1 MTNSDSTV
9 QHPESHPA
17 TQNSELHGRAWK
29 LHDNVNSDEIIPGR
43 YNMTTDR
50 ASLAKHCL
58 CEVRPDFPT
67 GVQQGDIIVGGRNFG
82 CGSSREH
89 APIAIQS
96 CGVSAVIAPSFA
108 RIFYRNAVNIG
119 LPLLVCEESDRITEG
134 DDVSIDMASG
144 IVTNHTR
151 NETYQ
156 VEPLPEFIGRIAEA
170 GGILEFIKR
179 YGWEGVGA

>member
-1 MTNSDSTV
+1 MSRT
-9 QHPESHPA
+9 
-17 TQNSELHGRAWK
+17 WK
-29 LHDNVNSDEIIPGR
+29 LHDNVNTDEIIPGR

-50 ASLAKHCL
+50 ASLARHCL

-67 GVQQGDIIVGGRNFG
+67 GVRDGDVIVGGRNFG

-89 APIAIQS
+89 APIAIRA
-96 CGVSAVIAPSFA
+96 CGISAVIAPSFA

-119 LPLLVCEESDRITEG
+119 LPLLVCPHAGRIEEG
-134 DDVSIDMASG
+134 DEVEVDLAG
-144 IVTNHTR
+144 GTVTNGTR
-151 NETYQ
+151 GETYAI
-156 VEPLPEFIGRIAEA
+156 EPVPPFIGRIAEA